1 MTTTPSLPVR
11 IWRPARAAT
20 ALALAAALTACDP
33 DHTAPLEPE
42 APAAAVAPGGQ
53 WSAWS
58 EPVAVAGVNTQAL
71 EQRPAL
77 SRDALSLYFM
87 SNRKGGLGGTDLWV
101 ARRACLDC
109 SWEAPVNLGAA
120 VNTAGNDAAPA
131 LSRDEHWLFFN
142 SNRPDGLG
150 GADLWASYRSD
161 VHDDL
166 AWQPPVNLGPGVNS
180 RAGESQASFF
190 ENEGG
195 RAQLFFARAGS
206 IHMSEMLPDGTWGPA
221 AVVDA
226 LAAFNGPSIHP
237 NGREIYVFELFK
249 DHRIW
254 RATREGPDAPWSSPV
269 ELTELTPGVASVF
282 HPFIHAR
289 GGTETLWLAAIP
301 SEGAPPD
308 LYAATRT
315 R

>member
-1 MTTTPSLPVR
+1 MTTTRFL
-11 IWRPARAAT
+11 PARYRRPGTAVA
-20 ALALAAALTACDP
+20 ALALAAALAACAP
-33 DHTAPLEPE
+33 DHDPLLEPE
-42 APAAAVAPGGQ
+42 STAAAMAPGGQ

-58 EPVAVAGVNTQAL
+58 EAVAVAGVNTPAL

-77 SRDALSLYFM
+77 SRDGLSLYFM
-87 SNRKGGLGGTDLWV
+87 SNREGGLGGTDLWV
-101 ARRACLDC
+101 ARRACLEC
-109 SWEAPVNLGAA
+109 SWDAPVNLGAT
-120 VNTAGNDAAPA
+120 VNSAANDAAPA

-142 SNRPDGLG
+142 SNRPGGLG
-150 GADLWASYRSD
+150 GADIWTSYRSD

-166 AWQPPVNLGPGVNS
+166 AWEPPVNVGPGVNS
-180 RAGESQASFF
+180 PAGESQASFF
-190 ENEGG
+190 ENDGG

-221 AVVDA
+221 AVVPA

-254 RATREGPDAPWSSPV
+254 RATREAPDAPWSMPV

-289 GGTETLWLAAIP
+289 GGTETLWVAAVP